1 MFLQITFLMILILLN
16 AYFAATEIA
25 FISLN
30 DAKIEKQAKEGNKKA
45 KQIQKMLKNPS
56 KFLATIQIGI
66 TLAGFLSSAFASDTF
81 ADMLAPV
88 LASAMPFFSISVWKT
103 ISIIVITLILSFF
116 TLVFGELVPKRLA
129 MKYYEKISYATIGVI
144 RGISLFTAPFVK
156 LLTWSTNIVSKIF
169 GVSEQEEEIVTEEEI
184 KMMVDQGEEKGSIE
198 ETEKVLINNVFAL
211 NDIVASEIMVY
222 RTDIYAIE
230 ANQNLY
236 DILDEIDEYKYS
248 RIPVYEDTIDD
259 IIGILYLK
267 DILKL
272 VSSRKEIKIKDIMR
286 DAYFVPESKPID
298 EIFKELQ
305 TNKKQMAIVVDEY
318 GGTAGLLTM
327 EDILEEL
334 VGNIFDEYDEV
345 EDEYKKIDDNTYLV
359 EGSLSLYEL
368 KKILN
373 VELPEG
379 DYETLSGYL
388 IEKLGRLPNENE
400 HPVIEDENL
409 TYKIEQYE
417 DKRIQW
423 VKICKNN
430 QEKNEENLQEDD
442 DEKQNS

>member
-1 MFLQITFLMILILLN
+1 MISQIIFLAILILLN

-30 DAKIEKQAKEGNKKA
+30 DAKIDNQVKEGNKRA

-66 TLAGFLSSAFASDTF
+66 TLAGFLSSAFASDAF
-81 ADMLAPV
+81 ADRLAPA
-88 LASAMPFFSISVWKT
+88 LNEWMPFFSISIWRT
-103 ISIIVITLILSFF
+103 ISIIIITLILSFF

-144 RGISLFTAPFVK
+144 RGISVITAPFVK
-156 LLTWSTNIVSKIF
+156 LLTFSTNVVSKIF

-184 KMMVDQGEEKGSIE
+184 KMLVNQGEEKGAIE
-198 ETEKVLINNVFAL
+198 EAERELINNVFDF
-211 NDIVASEIMVY
+211 NDIVASEIMTH
-222 RTDIYAIE
+222 RTDMYAIE
-230 ANQNLY
+230 INEDLY
-236 DILDEIDEYKYS
+236 EMLDEMDEYKYS
-248 RIPVYEDTIDD
+248 RIPVYEETIDN
-259 IIGILYLK
+259 IKGILFLK

-272 VSSRKEIKIKDIMR
+272 VSQNKKIKIKDIVKE
-286 DAYFVPESKPID
+286 AYFVPESKPID

-345 EDEYKKIDDNTYLV
+345 EVEYKKIDDNTYLV
-359 EGSLSLYEL
+359 EGSVSLYEL
-368 KKILN
+368 KKIIGI
-373 VELPEG
+373 EIPEG

-388 IEKLGRLPNENE
+388 IEKLGRFPEENE
-400 HPVIEDENL
+400 HPVLEDEHL
-409 TYKIEQYE
+409 TYRIEEYE
-417 DKRIQW
+417 DKRIKW
-423 VKICKNN
+423 VKICKNQ
-430 QEKNEENLQEDD
+430 QEKIEEVE
-442 DEKQNS
+442 E